1 MVAVLLS
8 NGQGWR
14 EEARRATPARES
26 LARRPG
32 CHVECFPWTGT
43 STVRAFP
50 ETPWERGEHPNVLSD
65 RVVCL
70 PLFFVAGGDE
80 RC

>member
-1 MVAVLLS
+1 M
-8 NGQGWR
+8 
-14 EEARRATPARES
+14 TPARER